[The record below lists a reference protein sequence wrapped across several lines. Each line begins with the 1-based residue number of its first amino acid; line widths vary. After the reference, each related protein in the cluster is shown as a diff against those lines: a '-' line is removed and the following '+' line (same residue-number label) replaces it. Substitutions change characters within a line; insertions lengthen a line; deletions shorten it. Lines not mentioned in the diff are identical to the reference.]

1 MGRPR
6 KIPIECKGTPIERVL
21 FPKELEILHRKI
33 SERMGNLRDATLR
46 IGIDK
51 GIEDHIR
58 RFVDEIELYTKVE
71 RLLKQ

>member
-6 KIPIECKGTPIERVL
+6 KIPIECNEPPVERVL
-21 FPKELEILHRKI
+21 FPREIEILRQKI
-33 SERMGNLRDATLR
+33 SERMVNLRNATLR
-46 IGIDK
+46 IGIEK
-51 GIEDHIR
+51 GVEDHIR

>member
-6 KIPIECKGTPIERVL
+6 KIPIEYKGAPAERVFL
-21 FPKELEILHRKI
+21 PRELEILHRKI

-46 IGIDK
+46 IGIEK
-51 GIEDHIR
+51 GVEDHIR